1 MQHPLAIFHFCPVCG
16 SEAFAVHN
24 ARSKRCSHCGFTY
37 YHNAAAST
45 VALIENGSWA
55 PTAAKSMKALLE
67 SYKNLTFAENEVQIK
82 SALNKESLAQLEAL
96 ATELC
101 KDY

>member
-1 MQHPLAIFHFCPVCG
+1 
-16 SEAFAVHN
+16 
-24 ARSKRCSHCGFTY
+24 
-37 YHNAAAST
+37 
-45 VALIENGSWA
+45 
-55 PTAAKSMKALLE
+55 MKALLE
-67 SYKNLTFAENEVQIK
+67 SCKNLTFAENEVQIK

>member
-1 MQHPLAIFHFCPVCG
+1 MKEFIGHLT
-16 SEAFAVHN
+16 EHN
-24 ARSKRCSHCGFTY
+24 FQNR
-37 YHNAAAST
+37 T

-67 SYKNLTFAENEVQIK
+67 SCKNLTFAENEVQIK